1 MKKLFF
7 FLLLFCSF
15 KSMAQNGLE
24 GIIVEKY
31 YISNAADAAGSVGV
45 LPTGSVT
52 YRIYA
57 DLLPGYTFQA
67 AYGVAGHELRFQTTT
82 GFFNNEDYGTTAP
95 TYSKTNARNNT
106 VMLDSWLSG
115 GAACAANFGILKS
128 EDAAAGGTTVINA
141 NGILANNDPNAGIPL
156 TTQDGLY
163 QVTGVNP
170 SAVTL
175 LGFTAAE
182 LATLDNTSNA
192 GSLISTTNA
201 SWAVLGG
208 ATGPTSANKVLIA
221 QFTTNGTF
229 SFKLNLQIGTP
240 TPGVSQN
247 YVAENPTGNEIIFP
261 ALIYPAP
268 ANPTAAVT
276 IAANKTFPIC
286 KGTSVTFTAT
296 PVNGG
301 ATPSYQWKKNGVN
314 AGTNSA
320 TWTTTGLNNNDVIT
334 CVMTSSISGALN
346 NPATSNA
353 ITANILTAPSVPT
366 VTASGPTTYCSGV
379 NACTLST
386 PLVAGSSYQWYKG
399 TTTVSGATSETYTPN
414 ATTSNTYKVVVTNS
428 VGCSKSSSTTAITV
442 NQNPTA
448 TVTTTGPTTYCSGA
462 NACTLT
468 ANSGTGYTYQWYKST
483 STISGATGISYVP
496 NATSSKTYKVKV
508 TDSNGCSK
516 TSSAVSITVN
526 SLPTA
531 TVTAQGPTTFCSG
544 DSVVL
549 QANINANL
557 TYQWIKNVNPIAG
570 ATSNKYSAKTTA
582 TYKVRTTNANGCS
595 KTSSP
600 AISVTVNCREDGT
613 DLITESTMSIFP
625 NPGNGAFNLTYSSA
639 ESTDGEVL
647 MELLDVT
654 GRTILSEQIALENS
668 SFSYVNEASDLL
680 HSGVYFVRITEN
692 DHSTV
697 KKLIVE

>member
-1 MKKLFF
+1 MKKV
-7 FLLLFCSF
+7 LLLFFLICSL
-15 KSMAQNGLE
+15 KGMSQNRLE

-31 YISNAADAAGSVGV
+31 YISNAADAAGSVGT
-45 LPTGSVT
+45 LPAGSVT

-82 GFFNNEDYGTTAP
+82 AFFNNEDYGSTSP
-95 TYSKTNARNNT
+95 TYSKTNARNNS
-106 VMLDSWLSG
+106 VMLDTWLSG
-115 GAACAANFGILKS
+115 GAGCAANFGILKS
-128 EDAAAGGTTVINA
+128 EDGTAGGTTVVNA

-170 SAVTL
+170 PAVTL

-182 LATLDNTSNA
+182 LATLDNSSNG

-208 ATGPTSANKVLIA
+208 ATGPTTANKVLIA

-247 YVAENPTGNEIIFP
+247 FVAENPVGSEIIFP
-261 ALIYPAP
+261 GLIYPAP

-276 IAANKTFPIC
+276 IAANKTFPVC
-286 KGTSVTFTAT
+286 KGTSITFTAS

-301 ATPSYQWKKNGVN
+301 TTPSYQWKKNGVN

-334 CVMTSSISGALN
+334 CVMTSSIAGALN

-353 ITANILTAPSVPT
+353 ITANILTAPSVPV
-366 VTASGPTTYCSGV
+366 VTATGPTVYCSGK

-386 PLVAGSSYQWYKG
+386 SAVAGSTYQWYKG
-399 TTTVSGATSETYTPN
+399 SAVISGATATSYTPN
-414 ATTSNTYKVVVTNS
+414 AVSSNTYKVVITNG
-428 VGCSKSSSTTAITV
+428 VGCSKTSATTAITV
-442 NQNPTA
+442 NPNPAA
-448 TVTTTGPTTYCSGA
+448 TITTTGPTTYCSGA

-468 ANSGTGYTYQWYKST
+468 ANAGTGYTYQWYKLT
-483 STISGATGISYVP
+483 TAVSGATGISYVP
-496 NATSSKTYKVKV
+496 NATTSKTYKVTV
-508 TDSNGCSK
+508 TDPNGCSK
-516 TSSAVSITVN
+516 TSSTVAITVN
-526 SLPTA
+526 ALPAA
-531 TVTAQGPTTFCSG
+531 TVTAQGPTTFCNG

-549 QANINANL
+549 QANTGTGIS
-557 TYQWIKNVNPIAG
+557 YEWIKGASVISG
-570 ATSNKYSAKTTA
+570 ATSSKYAAKTA
-582 TYKVRTTNANGCS
+582 GTYKVRTTNASGCT

-600 AISVTVNCREDGT
+600 AISVTVNCREDGA
-613 DLITESTMSIFP
+613 LIADNNALSVFP
-625 NPGNGAFNLTYSSA
+625 NPGNGVFTLEYHSA
-639 ESTDGEVL
+639 ESLDDEVVI
-647 MELLDVT
+647 ELTDVT
-654 GRTILSEQIALENS
+654 GRLILSEQKTLENGEML
-668 SFSYVNEASDLL
+668 FTNEAYGIL
-680 HSGVYFVRITEN
+680 HSGVYLVRVAEN
-692 DHSTV
+692 NHISV
-697 KKLIVE
+697 QKLIVE